1 MAQTDAKGG
10 KVPPLLV
17 HMSMHDARFWC
28 ATGCTARAAVAADS
42 EVGIAWEGNCRVQEP
57 HPPALW
63 ASTFRSRGSLPGKSW
78 FPGERAA
85 AEMHAAVQL
94 PKRWAARMTW
104 GWSTGCEWNLT
115 TCGGEGDEGP
125 PFVCGT
131 THQWRVRWPPQ
142 AGVGAQSRAP
152 MSRQA
157 QVGRG
162 FAVCGGTDV

>member
-1 MAQTDAKGG
+1 MIDSRHAEGVGCRSCPATIEVGGLCLDQGIMAQKDAKGG

-85 AEMHAAVQL
+85 AEMHAAVHL
-94 PKRWAARMTW
+94 AKRWAARMTW

-115 TCGGEGDEGP
+115 TFWRGG
-125 PFVCGT
+125 
-131 THQWRVRWPPQ
+131 R
-142 AGVGAQSRAP
+142 
-152 MSRQA
+152 
-157 QVGRG
+157 
-162 FAVCGGTDV
+162 

>member
-1 MAQTDAKGG
+1 MQRGKGSPSVGAHACRCMMRASGALPDAM
-10 KVPPLLV
+10 PEPRWPQIQRWILL
-17 HMSMHDARFWC
+17 
-28 ATGCTARAAVAADS
+28 G
-42 EVGIAWEGNCRVQEP
+42 EGNCRVQKP

-85 AEMHAAVQL
+85 AELHAAVHL
-94 PKRWAARMTW
+94 AKRWAARMAW
-104 GWSTGCEWNLT
+104 GWSPGCEWNLT
-115 TCGGEGDEGP
+115 TCGGEGAEGP

-142 AGVGAQSRAP
+142 ADVGAQSRAP